1 MQSASWLAEL
11 RMQSIHTVIL
21 KDNNQ
26 PVAYL
31 ATRALEPQR
40 DRRSSSRVS
49 EVFNSQD

>member
-1 MQSASWLAEL
+1 MQSASWSAEL
-11 RMQSIHTVIL
+11 RMQNIHTIIL

-31 ATRALEPQR
+31 GTRTLEPQR

-49 EVFNSQD
+49 EVFHSQD